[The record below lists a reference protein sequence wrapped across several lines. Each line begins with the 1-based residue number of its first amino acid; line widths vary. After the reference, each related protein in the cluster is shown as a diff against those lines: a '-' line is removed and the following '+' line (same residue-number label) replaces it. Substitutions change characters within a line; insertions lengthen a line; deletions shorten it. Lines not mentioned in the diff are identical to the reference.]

1 MKGLTQAASARQ
13 PNCTSVMLI
22 PTCHHCAEFLPSERT
37 PSVGI
42 CLLHA
47 DRVLAQDKA
56 CSQYY
61 QTEQYDQTEA
71 HQPVGS
77 DDEF

>member
-1 MKGLTQAASARQ
+1 MQLFTQAASALEPSCRSATLAAI
-13 PNCTSVMLI
+13 C
-22 PTCHHCAEFLPSERT
+22 CHCAEFLPSERT

-61 QTEQYDQTEA
+61 QTEAYE
-71 HQPVGS
+71 PMGS